1 MFVTRLLPN
10 FFILLIVNC
19 RKIITN
25 HNENYAGKN
34 CLSLTYMQVDQ
45 VDCFKLSS
53 MRTHIKEKLKFS
65 SLSAIINISIT
76 QAQEKTIL

>member
-1 MFVTRLLPN
+1 
-10 FFILLIVNC
+10 
-19 RKIITN
+19 
-25 HNENYAGKN
+25 
-34 CLSLTYMQVDQ
+34 MQVDQ